1 MINYEKICS
10 PNPHEAMLIKRLEK
24 EIGFSYADI
33 NSVDEYPIDVAKA
46 VVKLLVENACQGQN
60 ISGIEL
66 ARNNLKKVNKDWL
79 KKYFFDITREC
90 IDYSDDW
97 EYRRLLEL
105 ADEILP
111 DVIKDIINVNI
122 NSDDEAILEIIEDFT

>member
-1 MINYEKICS
+1 MINHEQICNLYEI
-10 PNPHEAMLIKRLEK
+10 MLIERLEK

-33 NSVDEYPIDVAKA
+33 SVVDEYPVDVAKA

-66 ARNNLKKVNKDWL
+66 ARNNLKRVKKEWI
-79 KKYFFDITREC
+79 KKYFFDITKEC

-105 ADEILP
+105 TEDILP
-111 DVIKDIINVNI
+111 ELKMDILNVNI
-122 NSDDEAILEIIEDFT
+122 NSDDEEILEIIEDFK